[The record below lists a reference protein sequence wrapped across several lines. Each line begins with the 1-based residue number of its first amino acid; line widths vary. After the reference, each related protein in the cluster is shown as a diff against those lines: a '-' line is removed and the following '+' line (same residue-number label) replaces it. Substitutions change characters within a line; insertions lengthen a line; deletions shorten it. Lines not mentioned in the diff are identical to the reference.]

1 MRHRRD
7 RAAKRG
13 APGHFVHRQAAQSIA
28 RGQVHRARQL
38 PAEQQML
45 IVYGAAVLNENA
57 SAEPAQAFI
66 KFLADPANRKH
77 WKEAGFDPPA
87 GS

>member
-1 MRHRRD
+1 M
-7 RAAKRG
+7 
-13 APGHFVHRQAAQSIA
+13 PT
-28 RGQVHRARQL
+28 
-38 PAEQQML
+38 EQQML